1 MSAAPSTDWE
11 AFTRR
16 VGAELAHQRRLKGL
30 SQQQVGEAIGVEPET
45 ISRMETGVISPSLKR
60 LCQLAQVLDCPVE
73 AMMGAASR
81 QPHALLSRLGEQL
94 SVLSDRDRGFVIRQS
109 LALAQWL
116 ADSQHEE
123 AQAASVRLP
132 QLPLRVHDPV
142 QPGQRPGPATA
153 AASPWEGPGI

>member
-1 MSAAPSTDWE
+1 MSTASSTDWE

-73 AMMGAASR
+73 TMMGAASR
-81 QPHALLSRLGEQL
+81 QPHALLNRLGEQL
-94 SVLSDRDRGFVIRQS
+94 SALSDRDRGFVIRQS

-123 AQAASVRLP
+123 AQATSLRP
-132 QLPLRVHDPV
+132 PEWPRRVHDAA
-142 QPGQRPGPATA
+142 QPGQRPGPASA
-153 AASPWEGPGI
+153 AASPREGPWI

>member
-1 MSAAPSTDWE
+1 MPVRPSTDWE

-16 VGAELAHQRRLKGL
+16 VGAALAYQRRLKGL

-73 AMMGAASR
+73 QIMGEASH
-81 QPHALLSRLGEQL
+81 QPHALLHRLGEQL
-94 SVLSDRDRGFVIRQS
+94 SVLSDRDRGFVIHQS

-116 ADSQHEE
+116 VDARQDAPKDMQGLSLRLTARSQDPALPAQRLALPAPGAD
-123 AQAASVRLP
+123 
-132 QLPLRVHDPV
+132 
-142 QPGQRPGPATA
+142 PGEGPAR
-153 AASPWEGPGI
+153 

>member
-1 MSAAPSTDWE
+1 MSAAPSTDWK

-73 AMMGAASR
+73 TIMGAASR
-81 QPHALLSRLGEQL
+81 QPHTLLNRLGEQL

-116 ADSQHEE
+116 AESQHEA
-123 AQAASVRLP
+123 AQASSLRLP
-132 QLPLRVHDPV
+132 PPPLRVHDPV
-142 QPGQRPGPATA
+142 QPGQRPVPSSS
-153 AASPWEGPGI
+153 AASPREGPGF